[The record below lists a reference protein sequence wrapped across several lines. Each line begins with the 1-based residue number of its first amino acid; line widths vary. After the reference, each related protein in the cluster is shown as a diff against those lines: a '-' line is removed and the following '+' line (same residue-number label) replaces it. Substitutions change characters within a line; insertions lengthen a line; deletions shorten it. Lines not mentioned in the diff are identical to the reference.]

1 MVSGISLNC
10 KYQLLDINL
19 VKLIRTVGDW
29 YVQS

>member
-10 KYQLLDINL
+10 KYQLLDMNL

-29 YVQS
+29 YLQS